1 MNRDY
6 IFLVFFS
13 FTFFIPDFGSID
25 LIAPKAFYLSIIS
38 FIFLLFNRSFIIDVF
53 DNTSFIFTLYILLF
67 IISLFSSIYAINIP
81 EVFIFSFRLF
91 VYICAL
97 ISLYIIFN
105 RNNSLII
112 FPFFLQMILFV
123 EVLFLLN
130 DFNNLSDNFN
140 FSTRFM
146 GSGSSSNIN
155 ISSFSLLFKIPFS
168 ILLYEFT
175 KSKILKALS
184 LFTIAASIFFI
195 IIQGSRA
202 AFVVILI
209 YLLSYLILFTIQR
222 KFLIQLLSLITVSVT
237 TFYITNNAV
246 INRVSSV
253 DIVSDS
259 STSYRLNL
267 YNGVL
272 NSFVE
277 NPLFGTGAGNYKI
290 SSIFYNNL
298 NIQSYIMPYHAHNDF
313 LEYLSDLGIIGFLIY
328 LSIFIFLFSYIVR
341 IILLSDKSIQ
351 LVGFTCMLSFIA
363 YFFDSLFNFPSSRV
377 IQQLFFMSL
386 TSFVLIIHNNYVS
399 KK

>member
-25 LIAPKAFYLSIIS
+25 LIAPKAFYLSTIS
-38 FIFLLFNRSFIIDVF
+38 FIFLFFNRPFIFNVF
-53 DNTSFIFTLYILLF
+53 DNTPQIFTLYVLLF
-67 IISLFSSIYAINIP
+67 LISLLSSIYAINIP

-105 RNNSLII
+105 RNNTLII
-112 FPFFLQMILFV
+112 FPFFLQMILFI
-123 EVLFLLN
+123 EVLYLVS
-130 DFNNLSDNFN
+130 DFNNLSNFN
-140 FSTRFM
+140 FSSRFA

-155 ISSFSLLFKIPFS
+155 ISSFSLLFKVPFS
-168 ILLYEFT
+168 ILFYEST

-386 TSFVLIIHNNYVS
+386 ISFVLINYNNYVS